1 MNIDAGFPKRN
12 LQKKDFYKENDSQN
26 TICRQII
33 LPSRIFFI
41 FLHLNLKRFIMIETK
56 KLSSIK
62 VAVAE
67 KNRTGRWLGVNEKT
81 IRRDL
86 DDLKEK
92 GIIARET

>member
-1 MNIDAGFPKRN
+1 
-12 LQKKDFYKENDSQN
+12 
-26 TICRQII
+26 
-33 LPSRIFFI
+33 
-41 FLHLNLKRFIMIETK
+41 MIETK

-62 VAVAE
+62 VAVADK

>member
-1 MNIDAGFPKRN
+1 
-12 LQKKDFYKENDSQN
+12 
-26 TICRQII
+26 
-33 LPSRIFFI
+33 
-41 FLHLNLKRFIMIETK
+41 MIETK

-67 KNRTGRWLGVNEKT
+67 KNRTGRRLGVNEKT

-86 DDLKEK
+86 DDLTEK

>member
-1 MNIDAGFPKRN
+1 
-12 LQKKDFYKENDSQN
+12 
-26 TICRQII
+26 
-33 LPSRIFFI
+33 
-41 FLHLNLKRFIMIETK
+41 MIEK
-56 KLSSIK
+56 KKISSIK

>member
-1 MNIDAGFPKRN
+1 
-12 LQKKDFYKENDSQN
+12 
-26 TICRQII
+26 
-33 LPSRIFFI
+33 
-41 FLHLNLKRFIMIETK
+41 MIETK